1 MKLLLTLLLTFA
13 AVVQAKTIKLT
24 PSNTVTFRQAFDGG
38 YVAQKQLE
46 ILLLSATNG
55 GEEIFLVLD
64 TPGGSVS
71 DGALFI
77 DTINALDIKIST
89 VTIFAASMGYITAQ
103 NLNGKRYIIPS
114 GTLMSHRASIG
125 GIAGQLPGEAN
136 TRLKYYGDFVNRLS
150 EVAAKRVGIS
160 YKKYMKLIQDE
171 YWVVGQSAVDK
182 GHADEVVDVVCSKEL
197 TDLRASDDVKT
208 PFGVA
213 SVQYSACPLISTPL
227 KVSFG
232 KGSNVPQQM
241 IDAIGRSWLT
251 RIRGE

>member
-1 MKLLLTLLLTFA
+1 MKLLLTLLLTLT
-13 AVVQAKTIKLT
+13 VVQAKTINLT
-24 PSNTVTFRQAFDGG
+24 PNNTITFRQAFDGA
-38 YVAQKQLE
+38 YVSQKQLE
-46 ILLLSATNG
+46 ILMLSVLNG

-125 GIAGQLPGEAN
+125 GIGGQLPGEAN
-136 TRLKYYGDFVNRLS
+136 TRLKYYAEYVDRLS
-150 EVAAKRVGIS
+150 EIAAKRVGIS

-171 YWVVGQSAVDK
+171 YWVVGQNAVDN
-182 GHADEVVDVVCSKEL
+182 GHADEVADVVCSKEL
-197 TDLRASDDVKT
+197 FDSRVEDAVKT
-208 PFGVA
+208 PFGTA
-213 SVQYSACPLISTPL
+213 IVQYSGCPLITTPL
-227 KVSFG
+227 KVSLG
-232 KGSNVPQQM
+232 KGSVIPQQTL
-241 IDAIGRSWLT
+241 DLLNKSWIK
-251 RIRGE
+251 RVRGE